1 MGHTDPKM
9 VYFGELMGNERRE
22 WRPIPGHPG
31 YEASDDGLVRSL
43 DRIDASGKQRKG
55 RVLKQRLANGYPV
68 VNIGG
73 RTVKVHRL
81 VLLAF
86 EGPCPKG
93 MEACHY
99 NGNRQ
104 DNRIDN
110 LRWATHRHNLRDFT
124 AKCMVKRHAA
134 EARRQTRTLEFARQV
149 RILRQE
155 LGLSEA
161 YITDVLLNEASLN
174 DEQVTRLLMA
184 AAADGRA

>member
-1 MGHTDPKM
+1 MSHYEPK
-9 VYFGELMGNERRE
+9 VCYAGEIGGRRE

-43 DRIDASGKQRKG
+43 DRLDKAGRQRKG
-55 RVLKQRLANGYPV
+55 RILKQHLLNGYPAV
-68 VNIGG
+68 RING
-73 RTVKVHRL
+73 RSLRVHRL

-99 NGNRQ
+99 NGNPL
-104 DNRIDN
+104 DNRIEN
-110 LRWATHRHNLRDFT
+110 LRWDTHRSNLRE
-124 AKCMVKRHAA
+124 ANEKARVMRGVKAC
-134 EARRQTRTLEFARQV
+134 RRQTRTLEFALEMR
-149 RILRQE
+149 RLKF
-155 LGLSEA
+155 LGLSDE
-161 YITDVLLNEASLN
+161 YLRDVLLNEASLN